1 MNLNLEWIKKAAKGA
16 VTFSKKNLPSIM
28 IGGSIIGFWTAAILV
43 AKNAPKAQKEIEYE
57 ENKRKEDEKDPLN
70 WKDKAVI
77 YGKHCWTSGALG
89 IAATGLAIGAH
100 KIDLSRLAEMYMLT
114 QFYKDDGEKLKKAIL
129 KKSDGEKELTG
140 LRNDIIDEDYPEEEM
155 KQMKDW
161 LPQVPGQGG
170 TLIIDLVTNKR
181 WTGNIID
188 VMNGFNKFNER
199 MRNGYAKEQAY
210 NNAFRAKDGGPYDY
224 DPDVYYAESLNIL
237 LEDIGESDEVISDS
251 ALGKLLEIRCY
262 SAEGDVLRTSQVL
275 KYRQYL
281 EPDSGLPKVC
291 FLDYHEFLAPTSEI
305 LERYPS

>member
-1 MNLNLEWIKKAAKGA
+1 MNLNLEWIKKAAEGA

-89 IAATGLAIGAH
+89 FAATGLAIGAH

-161 LPQVPGQGG
+161 LPQVPGDGG
-170 TLIIDLVTNKR
+170 TLFIDTVTNKR
-181 WTGNIID
+181 WYGNIID
-188 VMNGFNKFNER
+188 VMNGIQSFNER
-199 MRNGYAKEQAY
+199 LKSDYTKAWKRKIPFYVS
-210 NNAFRAKDGGPYDY
+210 DGSPHN
-224 DPDVYYAESLNIL
+224 S
-237 LEDIGESDEVISDS
+237 
-251 ALGKLLEIRCY
+251 
-262 SAEGDVLRTSQVL
+262 
-275 KYRQYL
+275 
-281 EPDSGLPKVC
+281 
-291 FLDYHEFLAPTSEI
+291 
-305 LERYPS
+305 